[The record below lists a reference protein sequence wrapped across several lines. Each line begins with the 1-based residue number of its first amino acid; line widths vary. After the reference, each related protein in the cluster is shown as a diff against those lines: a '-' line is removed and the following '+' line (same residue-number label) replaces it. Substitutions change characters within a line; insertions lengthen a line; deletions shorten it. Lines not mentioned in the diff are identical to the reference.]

1 MSENCYKKNMLL
13 KEKEKKYRVLA
24 VEKEKVL
31 VIDNITTQRVMQI
44 VKHFLKN
51 IIIGRSKKDEN
62 SGFWAGVLVEMI
74 DNVNRNAYN

>member
-31 VIDNITTQRVMQI
+31 VIDNITT
-44 VKHFLKN
+44 
-51 IIIGRSKKDEN
+51 
-62 SGFWAGVLVEMI
+62 
-74 DNVNRNAYN
+74 